1 MLGLSVMSKVI
12 VENIVSDNF
21 YMIFSFIH
29 KNTNITIDIKERY
42 EGGIVCLTQN
52 QFDKLL
58 VTDGDRNSIENWEKL
73 QDLGKLISREF
84 SGIDNLLKIP
94 TFKNFLPL
102 LDELENNDIANFELI
117 DWFSEFGFKELGIYY
132 EIVGGLKA
140 TPFCGNSNTI
150 HLGRYHAPTLKIV
163 RNSS

>member
-12 VENIVSDNF
+12 VENIISDNF

-42 EGGIVCLTQN
+42 GGGIVCLTQN

-84 SGIDNLLKIP
+84 FGIDNLLKIP

-150 HLGRYHAPTLKIV
+150 PLGRYHAPTLKIV

>member
-1 MLGLSVMSKVI
+1 MAGPNVMTNVI
-12 VENIVSDNF
+12 IENIVSDNF

-42 EGGIVCLTQN
+42 DGGIVCLTQK
-52 QFDKLL
+52 QFDRLL
-58 VTDGDRNSIENWEKL
+58 VTDGDRNFIENWEKL

-84 SGIDNLLKIP
+84 FGIDNLLKIP

-102 LDELENNDIANFELI
+102 LDELENNDISNFELI
-117 DWFSEFGFKELGIYY
+117 DWFSEFGFKELGVYY

-140 TPFCGNSNTI
+140 TPFYGNSSTI
-150 HLGRYHAPTLKIV
+150 RLPRYHAPILKIV